1 MDDYTI
7 EKLGPQHFKAMQSL
21 FKHCFKRSLADDFFI
36 RKFDTP
42 NSATEIFGYVAIAKD
57 GTLASSYGLYPCR
70 ISYEGKT
77 YLAAISGDSM
87 THENHRGKKLF
98 DTLARKTYQLAKDSG
113 IKFMYCFPNQY
124 TLTGS
129 QKLSWIYR
137 EGEQMRTYRIK
148 VSTIP
153 LAKICRKNKMLN
165 SIHRAWVNFILYSA
179 KKDAA
184 HFENSLLKDQI
195 PSVIHDKDYFAYKSY
210 SHNSLIRI
218 ADCNAWIKID
228 GELKIGDIENK
239 NGINFQKLIRKLK
252 RIAFWTGCPE
262 IQTTV
267 CEESHIHQSMK
278 NDFPN
283 DPSFLVGRM
292 EFDLDFPKE
301 KVKFTMA
308 DFDTF

>member
-1 MDDYTI
+1 MEYTI
-7 EKLGPQHFKAMQSL
+7 EKLGPQHFNDMQLL
-21 FKHCFKRSLADDFFI
+21 FKHCFGRSLADDFFI
-36 RKFDTP
+36 RKFDTHHYG
-42 NSATEIFGYVAIAKD
+42 TDILGYVALAKD

-70 ISYEGKT
+70 ISHEGKIIP
-77 YLAAISGDSM
+77 AAISGDSM

-98 DTLARKTYQLAKDSG
+98 DTLARKTYELAKDSG

-129 QKLSWIYR
+129 QKLGWIYQD
-137 EGEQMRTYRIK
+137 GEQMRTYKIK
-148 VSTIP
+148 VNTIP
-153 LAKICRKNKMLN
+153 FAKICRKNKILN
-165 SIHRAWVNFILYSA
+165 QVHRSYVNFMLRSA
-179 KKDAA
+179 KKNAGQ
-184 HFENSLLKDQI
+184 FENSLLRDGI
-195 PSVIHDKDYFAYKSY
+195 PSVVHDTGFFAYKSY
-210 SHNSLIRI
+210 SLNSVIRI

-239 NGINFQKLIRKLK
+239 NGIDFQQLIKKLK
-252 RIAFWTGCPE
+252 RIAFWIGCPE

-267 CEESHIHQSMK
+267 CEESHIHRSMK

-292 EFDLDFPKE
+292 EFGLDFPKE
-301 KVKFTMA
+301 EVKFTMA